1 MNFALV
7 TSLLLAADPAFTK
20 EGEADG
26 YVIESRKVEGSAFAE
41 LRLTGTTTA
50 SPEAFCN
57 AAFGTG
63 KFDPEEPDLKSRAI
77 LQESEHE
84 RVTHDLISPPLVSDR
99 EYTVRTVRTLSS
111 PDRCTV
117 KIDSAND
124 LAPIPVAGRVM
135 ITNIHSTWLGERQ
148 PGGKTRVTYQIFTD
162 PAGAIPPFLIE
173 GSRRKLAVQW
183 LKMIVRRAEKTE
195 KR

>member
-1 MNFALV
+1 MTLALLTALV
-7 TSLLLAADPAFTK
+7 LAADGAFSK
-20 EGEADG
+20 EGEAEG

-41 LRLTGTTTA
+41 LRLTGATTA

-63 KFDPEEPDLKSRAI
+63 KFDAEEPDLKSRAV
-77 LQESEHE
+77 LRESANE

-117 KIDSAND
+117 TIDSANE
-124 LAPIPVAGRVM
+124 LAPLPLAGRVM
-135 ITNIHSTWLGERQ
+135 ITNIHSTWRGERQ
-148 PGGKTRVTYQIFTD
+148 SDGKTRVSYQIFTD

-173 GSRRKLAVQW
+173 GTRRTLAVRW
-183 LKMIVRRAEKTE
+183 LKMIVQRAEQAE